1 MTGKNT
7 EIEKIRPAEIID
19 FIPDAILVIDLNG
32 IVIAWNKA
40 MEELTGTSAIDI
52 LGKGN
57 YEYALPIYG
66 IRRPTLADLVLKPDA
81 INEAKYSN
89 FQRDGNSISGETYIS
104 SLRMGGSYIWGRA
117 APLYNSSGNVI
128 GVIESIRDIT
138 DRKLAEED
146 LRRSREKYH
155 NIFENSILG
164 LYQSIPGGR
173 YLSVNPAF
181 ARLFGYSCPEEMI
194 ACVTDIG
201 HQLYF
206 NPRDRQRA
214 INQLHEKGFLEGFE
228 LEVQRRDGTKFWV
241 SMNTK
246 IVQDENGLHYD
257 GTVEDITKRK
267 RAEDMLRA
275 SKEVAEA
282 ATKSKSDFLANM
294 SHEIRTPMNAV
305 IGMTCMLLDEE
316 LTIEQKEC
324 VETIRSSGEA
334 LLDIINDILD
344 ISKIE
349 GGMMELE
356 HQPFSLQR
364 CIEESIGLGAENAT
378 KKGLKMEYRIEQD
391 IPAVVL
397 GDRARLRQIL
407 VNLIGNAVKFTERG
421 CISIAVSGRNIDK
434 IDGDSHEIHFAVK
447 DTGIGIPEDK
457 ADRLFQLFSQVDA
470 STARR
475 YGGTG
480 LGLAI
485 SKKLV
490 EMMNGNIW
498 VESQTG
504 MGSTFHF
511 TIDVQPT
518 LRAPIDTG
526 RSTFSPKAVSH
537 RDLGQPLRI
546 LLAEDNIINQNVALR
561 MLAKLGQIGDVACN
575 GHEVLQALER
585 QSYDVV
591 LMDVHMP
598 GMDGLETTKAVRL
611 RWADGPKIIA
621 MTAAAFKSDRE
632 MCLEAGMDDY
642 IRKPVRIEELAK
654 ALRLHEDGSL

>member
-7 EIEKIRPAEIID
+7 DIEEVRPAEIID
-19 FIPDAILVIDLNG
+19 FIPDAILAIDLNG

-40 MEELTGTSAIDI
+40 MEELTGTLATDI
-52 LGKGN
+52 MGKGN

-89 FQRDGNSISGETYIS
+89 FRRDGNSISGETYIS
-104 SLRMGGSYIWGRA
+104 SLRTGGSYIWGKA
-117 APLYNSSGNVI
+117 APLYGSSGNII

-138 DRKLAEED
+138 ERKLAEED
-146 LRRSREKYH
+146 LRRSRQKYH

-181 ARLFGYSCPEEMI
+181 ARLFGYSSPQEMI

-201 HQLYF
+201 QQLYS
-206 NPRDRQRA
+206 NPKDRQRA
-214 INQLHEKGFLEGFE
+214 INQLIEQGFLEGFE

-305 IGMTCMLLDEE
+305 IGMTCLLLDEE
-316 LTIEQKEC
+316 LTVEQKEY

-356 HQPFSLQR
+356 HQPFSLRR

-378 KKGLKMEYRIEQD
+378 KKGLRMEYTIEQD

-397 GDRARLRQIL
+397 GDRSRLRQIL
-407 VNLIGNAVKFTERG
+407 VNLIGNAVKFTEKG
-421 CISIAVSGRNIDK
+421 CISIVVSGRKIDT

-447 DTGIGIPEDK
+447 DTGIGIPDDK

-475 YGGTG
+475 FGGTG

-490 EMMNGNIW
+490 EMMFGNIW
-498 VESQTG
+498 VESRTG

-511 TIDVQPT
+511 TIEVQPT
-518 LRAPIDTG
+518 LSAPIDTG
-526 RSTFSPKAVSH
+526 RSAFSPKAVSH
-537 RDLGQPLRI
+537 RGLGQPLRI
-546 LLAEDNIINQNVALR
+546 LLAEDNMINQRVALR
-561 MLAKLGQIGDVACN
+561 MLAKLGLIGDVACDFTLGYN
-575 GHEVLQALER
+575 CG
-585 QSYDVV
+585 
-591 LMDVHMP
+591 
-598 GMDGLETTKAVRL
+598 
-611 RWADGPKIIA
+611 
-621 MTAAAFKSDRE
+621 RE
-632 MCLEAGMDDY
+632 PTC
-642 IRKPVRIEELAK
+642 
-654 ALRLHEDGSL
+654 

>member
-1 MTGKNT
+1 L
-7 EIEKIRPAEIID
+7 D
-19 FIPDAILVIDLNG
+19 FIPDAILAIDLNG

-40 MEELTGTSAIDI
+40 MEELTGALAVDI
-52 LGKGN
+52 LGKDN

-66 IRRPTLADLVLKPDA
+66 IRRPTLADLALKPDA
-81 INEAKYSN
+81 VTEAKYSN
-89 FQRDGNSISGETYIS
+89 LRRDGNSISGEAQIS
-104 SLRMGGSYIWGRA
+104 SLRTGGSYIWGKA
-117 APLYNSSGNVI
+117 APLYNSSGDVI
-128 GVIESIRDIT
+128 GAIESIRDIT
-138 DRKLAEED
+138 ERKLAEEA
-146 LRRSREKYH
+146 LRKSREKYH

-164 LYQSIPGGR
+164 LYQSIPEGR

-181 ARLFGYSCPEEMI
+181 ARLFGYNSPEEMI
-194 ACVTDIG
+194 SCVTDIG
-201 HQLYF
+201 QQLYF
-206 NPRDRQRA
+206 NPKDRQRA
-214 INQLHEKGFLEGFE
+214 IKQLIERGFLEGFE

-241 SMNTK
+241 SMNTR

-267 RAEDMLRA
+267 RAEDVLRA

-282 ATKSKSDFLANM
+282 ATRSKSDFLANM

-305 IGMTCMLLDEE
+305 IGMTCLLLDEE
-316 LTIEQKEC
+316 LTIRQKEY

-349 GGMMELE
+349 GGMMDLEL
-356 HQPFSLQR
+356 QPFSLQR
-364 CIEESIGLGAENAT
+364 CIEESISLGAENAA
-378 KKGLKMEYRIEQD
+378 KKGLKMEYGIEHD
-391 IPAVVL
+391 IPSIFL
-397 GDRARLRQIL
+397 GDYARLRQIL
-407 VNLIGNAVKFTERG
+407 VNLIGNAVKFTEKG
-421 CISIAVSGRNIDK
+421 CISIMVSGKK
-434 IDGDSHEIHFAVK
+434 IDGGSYEIHFAVK

-490 EMMNGNIW
+490 EMMNGKFW
-498 VESQTG
+498 VESRTG

-511 TIDVQPT
+511 KIEVHPT
-518 LRAPIDTG
+518 LIAPIDTG
-526 RSTFSPKAVSH
+526 KSASCIKAVYH
-537 RDLGQPLRI
+537 GDHDQPLHI
-546 LLAEDNIINQNVALR
+546 LLAEDNLINQRVALH
-561 MLAKLGQIGDVACN
+561 MLAKMGLKADIACN
-575 GHEVLQALER
+575 GHEVLQALEL

-591 LMDVHMP
+591 LMDVQMP
-598 GMDGLETTKAVRL
+598 GMDGLETTKAIRK
-611 RWADGPKIIA
+611 RWPDGPRIIA

-654 ALRLHEDGSL
+654 ALKVILTEYGA